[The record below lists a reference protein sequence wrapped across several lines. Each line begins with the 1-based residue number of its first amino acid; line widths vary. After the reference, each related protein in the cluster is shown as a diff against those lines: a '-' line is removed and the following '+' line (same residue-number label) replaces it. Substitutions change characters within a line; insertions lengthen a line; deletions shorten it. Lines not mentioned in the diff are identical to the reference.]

1 MRAKHQAAFDRI
13 DDAYFD
19 VAALADDLAF
29 AGHAEA
35 HRWHL
40 DSAPPQEQ
48 DHPCPGGLSG
58 AGAQRSRAHVLTCYG
73 AFMRR
78 FVVIGQQ
85 AGASNDFSLDDL
97 PGSSGRLDVLL
108 RCVRAA
114 LLVSHGVRRD
124 VVVYLVFLGGRQP
137 RVLRFD
143 GAAAKFVRPDERSL
157 ATLVKKALAKA
168 DDLQW
173 TARGFVDVKAGI
185 ASASG
190 GLADVIADLG
200 CATPFVLD
208 ENGADVRDS
217 KDWGRGDVAFFVGD
231 HKGFGEA
238 TRTSLAAIGARPIRV
253 GPVSLHAEDAIAV
266 VSNEID
272 RGAPVQASV

>member
-1 MRAKHQAAFDRI
+1 MIWRLQVTQKLTGGTLTQPRRKSKTIRVRAGSREPALPKSSPSACVYVLWRI
-13 DDAYFD
+13 
-19 VAALADDLAF
+19 V
-29 AGHAEA
+29 
-35 HRWHL
+35 
-40 DSAPPQEQ
+40 
-48 DHPCPGGLSG
+48 
-58 AGAQRSRAHVLTCYG
+58 
-73 AFMRR
+73 RR

-124 VVVYLVFLGGRQP
+124 VVVYLVFLGGPQP

-143 GAAAKFVRPDERSL
+143 GAAARFVRPDERSL

-168 DDLQW
+168 DDLQR
-173 TARGFVDVKAGI
+173 TARGFVEVKAGI

-190 GLADVIADLG
+190 GLAEVIADLG

-217 KDWGRGDVAFFVGD
+217 KDLGRGDVAFFVGD